1 MSAPLTPGV
10 SSLRS
15 SEGLLERMRSFWQR
29 ISEGR
34 QLDELWSQFTADAR
48 ASYGFYMKEAEGLE
62 SQRGLRR
69 LFGIA
74 KTLFW
79 SLLMKLTP
87 ARRVLLLVAFA
98 MLVMSGIK
106 FHSEKNVALDMNFEV
121 MAALLF
127 LLLLS
132 LELADKVT
140 MKRDLEIAR
149 EIQSWLVPSEPPK
162 VVGADIAFATRPQN
176 SVAGDYYDAFYPNP
190 SALDRLMVVIAD
202 VAGKSVPAALLMA
215 TLQASLRTIVEENV
229 PLVDLVARLNYY
241 ACAHSLNGLRFTTA
255 VLCEYNP
262 NSRRLN
268 YVNAGHN
275 APILRRANGTL
286 ETLEAGGLPL
296 GIRPATNYETAS
308 LELKPGDALIFFTDG
323 VVEAFN
329 GGGEEF
335 GNARWLDAIRNLPD
349 WDAQQTLQ
357 LLMKRVDEFVGVTRQ
372 SDDITCLVF
381 RSRAETL

>member
-255 VLCEYNP
+255 VLSEYNP
-262 NSRRLN
+262 NSRRLT

-335 GNARWLDAIRNLPD
+335 GNARWLNAIRNLPD

>member
-15 SEGLLERMRSFWQR
+15 SEGLLDRMRSFWQR

-106 FHSEKNVALDMNFEV
+106 FHSEKNVALDMNFEA

-162 VVGADIAFATRPQN
+162 VAGADIAFATPPQKSPAGGYYHAPFFHPAPLGKVLGGVSHIFGQ
-176 SVAGDYYDAFYPNP
+176 SVP
-190 SALDRLMVVIAD
+190 SA
-202 VAGKSVPAALLMA
+202 
-215 TLQASLRTIVEENV
+215 
-229 PLVDLVARLNYY
+229 PL
-241 ACAHSLNGLRFTTA
+241 
-255 VLCEYNP
+255 
-262 NSRRLN
+262 
-268 YVNAGHN
+268 
-275 APILRRANGTL
+275 
-286 ETLEAGGLPL
+286 
-296 GIRPATNYETAS
+296 
-308 LELKPGDALIFFTDG
+308 
-323 VVEAFN
+323 
-329 GGGEEF
+329 
-335 GNARWLDAIRNLPD
+335 
-349 WDAQQTLQ
+349 
-357 LLMKRVDEFVGVTRQ
+357 
-372 SDDITCLVF
+372 
-381 RSRAETL
+381 

>member
-1 MSAPLTPGV
+1 MSAPPAPGV
-10 SSLRS
+10 SSSPPPLHAAGRV
-15 SEGLLERMRSFWQR
+15 RHFWQR

-48 ASYGFYMKEAEGLE
+48 ASYGFYMKEGDSEELE
-62 SQRGLRR
+62 THRGFKRWFR
-69 LFGIA
+69 IA

-79 SLLMKLTP
+79 SLLMKMTP
-87 ARRVLLLVAFA
+87 ARRVLLLVAFV
-98 MLVMSGIK
+98 MLVMSGVK
-106 FHSEKNVALDMNFEV
+106 LRVGQNFAFDMNFEV
-121 MAALLF
+121 IAAFVF

-149 EIQSWLVPSEPPK
+149 EIQTWLVPSQPPE
-162 VVGADIAFATRPQN
+162 VAGANIAFATRPQN

-190 SALDRLMVVIAD
+190 EDRERLMVVIAD

-215 TLQASLRTIVEENV
+215 TLQASLRTIAGENAA
-229 PLVDLVARLNYY
+229 LADLVARLNRY

-255 VLCEYNP
+255 VLSEYNP
-262 NSRRLN
+262 LSRNLT

-296 GIRPATNYETAS
+296 GIQSAAKYETAS

-329 GGGEEF
+329 ESGEEF
-335 GNARWLDAIRNLPD
+335 GNARWLSAIRDLPD

-357 LLMKRVDEFVGVTRQ
+357 FLIKRVDEFVGATRQ

-381 RSRAETL
+381 RSK